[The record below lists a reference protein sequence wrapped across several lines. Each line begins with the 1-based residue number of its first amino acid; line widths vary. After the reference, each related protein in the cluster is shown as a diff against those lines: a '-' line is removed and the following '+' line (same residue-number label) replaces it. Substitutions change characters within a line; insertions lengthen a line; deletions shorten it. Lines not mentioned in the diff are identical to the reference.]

1 MPLGISISFFIHKN
15 TSYSLSDGYMV
26 KRELLLLI
34 AAMLLPAWAWC
45 QPGSVIRLTNPSFEG
60 TPKPATLPD
69 GWTDCGFERESPPD
83 TQPGHF
89 RVTRKAY
96 DGKTYLGMV
105 VRDNGTNESIS
116 QQMSD
121 TIKAGRCYL
130 LKVML
135 SRSDVFQS
143 STFDYRGTADY
154 KVPAVLRVYGGTTA
168 CSKLEL
174 LAAST
179 PVDHFKWK
187 KYELILKP
195 HSNYTHI
202 VLAAE
207 YEDNNKWF
215 YNGHILVD
223 HLSDIKEV
231 VCDER

>member
-1 MPLGISISFFIHKN
+1 MAFG
-15 TSYSLSDGYMV
+15 
-26 KRELLLLI
+26 
-34 AAMLLPAWAWC
+34 
-45 QPGSVIRLTNPSFEG
+45 
-60 TPKPATLPD
+60 
-69 GWTDCGFERESPPD
+69 
-83 TQPGHF
+83 
-89 RVTRKAY
+89 
-96 DGKTYLGMV
+96 GKTYLGMV

-116 QQMSD
+116 QQLSG
-121 TIKAGRCYL
+121 TIKSGKCYR
-130 LKVML
+130 LKLVL

-154 KVPAVLRVYGGTTA
+154 KVPAVLRVYGGTSS
-168 CSKLEL
+168 CDKLEL

-195 HSNYTHI
+195 RSNYTHI

-223 HLSDIKEV
+223 HLSDIEEV